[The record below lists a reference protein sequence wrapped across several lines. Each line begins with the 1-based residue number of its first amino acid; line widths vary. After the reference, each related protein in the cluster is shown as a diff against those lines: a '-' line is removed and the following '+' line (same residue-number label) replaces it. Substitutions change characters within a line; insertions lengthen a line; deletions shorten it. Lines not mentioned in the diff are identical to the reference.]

1 MDVLNEEEFDFYREW
16 IEKKWVVEEK
26 KNQLNVEDYE
36 LKILILASVLAE
48 NDLSFTGTI
57 KTMCEWLGI
66 NGVKTTNKDKLR
78 NAIANLVSKG
88 YIVAKEVEKKI
99 TIIITKKGLKNDR
112 TIRLR
117 KSWIQTMKQF
127 KDEKI
132 SISWIQLLKVFI
144 YIYDLP
150 SGRII
155 TNKKIADDL
164 CISENTVLKAIKVFG
179 IIKEFGNFAV
189 YVGKKV
195 IRKDLGGGKYV
206 TIGTTH
212 NLRVSAFEIN

>member
-155 TNKKIADDL
+155 TNK
-164 CISENTVLKAIKVFG
+164 S
-179 IIKEFGNFAV
+179 
-189 YVGKKV
+189 
-195 IRKDLGGGKYV
+195 
-206 TIGTTH
+206 
-212 NLRVSAFEIN
+212 

>member
-78 NAIANLVSKG
+78 NAIASLVSKG
-88 YIVAKEVEKKI
+88 YIVTKEVEKKI

-150 SGRII
+150 NGRII

-164 CISENTVLKAIKVFG
+164 CISENTVLKATKVFG

-195 IRKDLGGGKYV
+195 IRKDLGGGEYV